1 MSLLQLSKVAF
12 SQGSLSILR
21 DITLSARKGERI
33 VIMGK
38 SGAGKSTL
46 LRVMAGLQGPTSGE
60 ILLQGISLG
69 RISPSDRNI
78 AMLTQDYALYPQL
91 TVQQN
96 LQTSTQRQKVESS
109 LANERMAQVV
119 RWFGIGE
126 LMNRL
131 PSQISGGQAQRVAM
145 AKALIRKPQL
155 LLLDEPFSQL
165 DNQLRSQLVQ
175 SLMIA
180 CEQLELTLCC
190 VSHDPREAFRI
201 ASRIIVLNDGVVE
214 QDATPQTV
222 YQQPNS
228 VLVAELCSLWP
239 INWIDPADPVFQN
252 LQSLSKTAH
261 RLIGLRSE
269 QLIVGRECDSTWP
282 RIDADVERI
291 EFLGSYCLVHGTVG
305 SRPLEILTTVQIAK
319 EIGTAISVAIDP
331 ANILYIK

>member
-1 MSLLQLSKVAF
+1 MSLLQLSNVVF
-12 SQGSLSILR
+12 SQGSLSILG
-21 DITLSARKGERI
+21 DISLSIRKGERV

-46 LRVMAGLQGPTSGE
+46 LRVMAGLQNPTSGE
-60 ILLQGISLG
+60 VLLQGHSLS

-96 LQTSTQRQKVESS
+96 LQTATQRQKVDSA
-109 LANERMAQVV
+109 LVNERMDQMV

-126 LMNRL
+126 IMNRL
-131 PSQISGGQAQRVAM
+131 PSQISGGQSQRVAM

-180 CEQLELTLCC
+180 CDQLELTLCC

-201 ASRIIVLNDGVVE
+201 ASRIIILNDGVVE
-214 QDATPQTV
+214 QDGTPKAV

-239 INWIDPADPVFQN
+239 INWIDPSDSTFQKM
-252 LQSLSKTAH
+252 LRFSQDEH

-282 RIDADVERI
+282 RIDVHVERI
-291 EFLGSYCLVHGTVG
+291 EFLGSYCLVHGTVDA
-305 SRPLEILTTVQIAK
+305 RPLDILSTVPIAM
-319 EIGTAISVAIDP
+319 EIGTKISVAIDP
-331 ANILYIK
+331 ANVLYIK

>member
-1 MSLLQLSKVAF
+1 MSLLQLSNVAF

-21 DITLSARKGERI
+21 DISLSVRKGERL
-33 VIMGK
+33 VVMGK

-46 LRVMAGLQGPTSGE
+46 LRVMAGLQVPTTGQV
-60 ILLQGISLG
+60 LLQGNPLS

-78 AMLTQDYALYPQL
+78 AMLTQDYALYPQM

-96 LQTSTQRQKVESS
+96 LQAATQRQKVDSA
-109 LANERMAQVV
+109 LVIERMESLV
-119 RWFGIGE
+119 RLFGIGE

-165 DNQLRSQLVQ
+165 DNQLHSQLVQ

-201 ASRIIVLNDGVVE
+201 ATRIIVLNDGVVE
-214 QDATPQTV
+214 QDGTPQSIYTE
-222 YQQPNS
+222 PSS

-239 INWIDPADPVFQN
+239 INWIDPVDPIFQN
-252 LQSLSKTAH
+252 LLRFSKTEH
-261 RLIGLRSE
+261 RLIGLRAE
-269 QLIVGRECDSTWP
+269 QLIVGRECDSNWP
-282 RIDADVERI
+282 RIDVNVERI

-305 SRPLEILTTVQIAK
+305 SRPLDILTMADHAK
-319 EIGTAISVAIDP
+319 EIQQSISVAIDP
-331 ANILYIK
+331 SNLIYIK

>member
-1 MSLLQLSKVAF
+1 MSLLQFSNVAF

-21 DITLSARKGERI
+21 DISLCVRKGERL
-33 VIMGK
+33 VVMGK

-46 LRVMAGLQGPTSGE
+46 LRVMAGLQVPTTGE
-60 ILLQGISLG
+60 VLLQGSALS
-69 RISPSDRNI
+69 RISPSERNI
-78 AMLTQDYALYPQL
+78 AMLTQDYALYPQM

-96 LQTSTQRQKVESS
+96 LQTASQRQKDDSALVV
-109 LANERMAQVV
+109 ERMDQVI
-119 RWFGIGE
+119 RWFGIEE

-165 DNQLRSQLVQ
+165 DNQLHSQLVQ

-214 QDATPQTV
+214 QDGTPQAI
-222 YQQPNS
+222 YQEPNS

-239 INWIDPADPVFQN
+239 INWIDPANPVFQN
-252 LQSLSKTAH
+252 LQRFSKKEC
-261 RLIGLRSE
+261 RLIGLRAE
-269 QLIVGRECDSTWP
+269 QLIVGRECDDAWP
-282 RIDADVERI
+282 RIDVSVARI

-305 SRPLEILTTVQIAK
+305 LRPLDILTTAQTVK
-319 EIGTAISVAIDP
+319 EIGTTISVAIDP

>member
-1 MSLLQLSKVAF
+1 MSLLQLSSVSF
-12 SQGSLSILR
+12 SQGSQSILR
-21 DITLSARKGERI
+21 DISLSVRKGERI

-46 LRVMAGLQGPTSGE
+46 LRVMAGLQSPTTGE
-60 ILLQGISLG
+60 ALLQGKTLSQT
-69 RISPSDRNI
+69 SPSDRNI
-78 AMLTQDYALYPQL
+78 AMLTQDYALYPQM

-96 LQTSTQRQKVESS
+96 LLAATQRQKVDSS
-109 LANERMAQVV
+109 LILERMDQVV

-165 DNQLRSQLVQ
+165 DNQLRSQLMQ
-175 SLMIA
+175 SLMFA

-201 ASRIIVLNDGVVE
+201 ASRIIVLNDGAIE
-214 QDATPQTV
+214 QDGTPPSI
-222 YQQPNS
+222 YRKPNS

-239 INWIDPADPVFQN
+239 INWIDRADPVFQN
-252 LQSLSKTAH
+252 LQRFNKTEC
-261 RLIGLRSE
+261 RLVGLRAE
-269 QLIVGRECDSTWP
+269 QMIVGRECD
-282 RIDADVERI
+282 DAWHKVDFTVERI
-291 EFLGSYCLVHGTVG
+291 EFLGSYSLVHGLVG
-305 SRPLEILTTVQIAK
+305 SRPFDILTMAQIAK
-319 EIGTAISVAIDP
+319 EIGPTISVAINP

>member
-1 MSLLQLSKVAF
+1 MSLLQLSNVSF
-12 SQGSLSILR
+12 SQGPLSILG
-21 DITLSARKGERI
+21 DISLRVRKGERI

-46 LRVMAGLQGPTSGE
+46 LRVFAGLQVPTTGE
-60 ILLQGISLG
+60 VSLHG
-69 RISPSDRNI
+69 CPVCRISPSDRNI

-96 LQTSTQRQKVESS
+96 LQAGTQRQKVDSA
-109 LANERMAQVV
+109 LILERMDQVV

-145 AKALIRKPQL
+145 AKALIRGPQL

-175 SLMIA
+175 CLMTA
-180 CEQLELTLCC
+180 CEQLELALCC

-201 ASRIIVLNDGVVE
+201 ASRIIILNEGTVE
-214 QDATPQTV
+214 QDGTPQAI
-222 YQQPNS
+222 YQAPCS

-239 INWIDPADPVFQN
+239 INWIDATDPIFQN
-252 LQSLSKTAH
+252 LQRFSRSEH
-261 RLIGLRSE
+261 RLIGLRAE
-269 QLIVGRECDSTWP
+269 HLIFGHGCDNAWP
-282 RIDADVERI
+282 RIDIAVERI
-291 EFLGSYCLVHGTVG
+291 EFLGSYCIARGSVG
-305 SRPLEILTTVQIAK
+305 SRSMDILTMAQIAK
-319 EIGTAISVAIDP
+319 EIGTTISVAIDP